1 MDNVNNLIIIGGGP
15 AGLSAGVYAGRAN
28 LEPLIFTGQPGEGEL
43 VNAIDVDDFPG
54 FPQGIS
60 GLELLGLMRQQAEKY
75 HCQLIDQ
82 KVVKVDLSQKPY
94 KVISQDGKEYFS
106 KSLIIATGGRNRF
119 LGLEKEKELL
129 GHGVSVCAICDG
141 AFFKNKIVAV
151 VGGGDVALEDA
162 LYLTKY
168 SDLVYL
174 IHRRDQ
180 FRASPVFQ
188 EEVLK
193 NPKIKILFNSEV
205 VKLIGDKQLERIVV
219 KNNQTG
225 EEKELEI
232 AGLFLAIG
240 FEPVIDFLENQLELD
255 EKGYL
260 KVSDNVKT
268 SKEGVF
274 AAGDV
279 CDSRYRQAVIASGMG
294 AIAAIEADKWLR
306 TQDNK

>member
-180 FRASPVFQ
+180 FRAAPVFQ

-240 FEPVIDFLENQLELD
+240 FEPVVDFLENQLELD

>member
-180 FRASPVFQ
+180 FRAAPVFQ

-205 VKLIGDKQLERIVV
+205 VKLIGDKQLEKIVV

-225 EEKELEI
+225 EEKELEV

-240 FEPVIDFLENQLELD
+240 FEPVVDFLENQLELD

>member
-94 KVISQDGKEYFS
+94 KVISQDGKEYLS

-180 FRASPVFQ
+180 FRAAPVFQ

-205 VKLIGDKQLERIVV
+205 VKLIGDKQLEKIVV

-225 EEKELEI
+225 EEKELEV

>member
-94 KVISQDGKEYFS
+94 KVISQDGKEYLS

-180 FRASPVFQ
+180 FRAAPVFQ

-205 VKLIGDKQLERIVV
+205 VKLIGDKQLEKIVV

>member
-240 FEPVIDFLENQLELD
+240 FEPVVDFLENQLELD